1 MWRTMQSRI
10 NMKKLISIFIIIISF
25 VTQSES
31 STLENLYLESRLI
44 NNFENELYDNPND
57 FIIGKQDG
65 LITIVEF
72 FDYNCG
78 YCKRALSD
86 LNALIA
92 RNPDIRV
99 VLKDYPI
106 LNENSYELAR
116 LSIAAGFQGKYFEYH
131 TELLNKPG
139 RVTYQMAINIAAS
152 IGLDVKKL
160 EQDFKSKEV
169 NDMIANNKVLGYS
182 LSVSGT
188 PSYFIRDVNIRGA
201 VGLEALQD
209 VIDYTLE
216 YKRIDDYILKE
227 AESGNEEAYRVMLRY
242 GLY

>member
-1 MWRTMQSRI
+1 
-10 NMKKLISIFIIIISF
+10 MKKLISIFIILVCF
-25 VTQSES
+25 VSKSEGS
-31 STLENLYLESRLI
+31 AIERLYLESRLI
-44 NNFENELYDNPND
+44 DKFQTELYENPDD
-57 FIIGKQDG
+57 FIIGNPEGD
-65 LITIVEF
+65 ITIVEF

-78 YCKRALSD
+78 YCKRALAD
-86 LNALIA
+86 LNRVISK
-92 RNPDIRV
+92 NPNVRV

-106 LNENSYELAR
+106 LNENSYELSQ

-139 RVTYQMAINIAAS
+139 RVTYQMAIDIAAE
-152 IGLDVKKL
+152 IGLDIEKL

-182 LSVSGT
+182 LAVSGT

-201 VGLEALQD
+201 VGLETLQE
-209 VIDYTLE
+209 VIDYASENQL
-216 YKRIDDYILKE
+216 IDDYIIKE
-227 AESGNEEAYRVMLRY
+227 AESGNEEAYKVMFRY

>member
-1 MWRTMQSRI
+1 
-10 NMKKLISIFIIIISF
+10 
-25 VTQSES
+25 
-31 STLENLYLESRLI
+31 
-44 NNFENELYDNPND
+44 
-57 FIIGKQDG
+57 
-65 LITIVEF
+65 
-72 FDYNCG
+72 
-78 YCKRALSD
+78 
-86 LNALIA
+86 
-92 RNPDIRV
+92 
-99 VLKDYPI
+99 
-106 LNENSYELAR
+106 
-116 LSIAAGFQGKYFEYH
+116 
-131 TELLNKPG
+131 
-139 RVTYQMAINIAAS
+139 MAINIAAS